1 MQAKLE
7 ELKSRLIEI
16 NDLRRAGE
24 MLSWD
29 QSTYMPAGGA
39 SARARQLAS
48 LGRIAQEKFID
59 PHVGQLLDGLEPY
72 VERMPYDSDD
82 ASLVRATR
90 REYERM
96 SKVPPDFMGEFYNHM
111 SECYQAWTQA
121 RPQNDFARMAP
132 LLERTLDL
140 SRQLA
145 NYFPGYEHI
154 ADPLIDFEDSG
165 MRVSTL
171 RDLFN
176 KLRLQL
182 VPLVKAITD
191 QDPIDDSCLRRY
203 YPEVEQLAFYREMTA
218 CLGYDFKRGRLDKT
232 HHPFEVSFSIGD
244 ARIATRLN
252 ENHLGEGLFNTL
264 HEAGHG
270 IYEQGIHPNLEGTL
284 LANGASSGWHE
295 SQSRLWENM
304 VGRSRLCWEYFYPRL
319 QSVFP
324 GQLGDTSLETFYRA
338 INKVQPSLIRT
349 DADEVTMNLHV
360 MIRFDLEVALL
371 EGSLAVKD
379 LPQAWNARYESDLG
393 ITPPDDRDGVLQDMH
408 WYSWSVGGNFQSYA
422 LGDILSAHL
431 FSYAL
436 RAHPEILDEF
446 HQGRFSTLHSW
457 LKENVYQHGSKFTAP
472 ELIKRLFGESLS
484 IEPYVHYLQ
493 TKYADVYMLE
503 SQAYPGASKI

>member
-1 MQAKLE
+1 MQTDLE
-7 ELKSRLIEI
+7 ELKSRLKEI
-16 NDLRRAGE
+16 NDLRRVNE
-24 MLSWD
+24 LLSWD
-29 QSTYMPAGGA
+29 QSTYMPPGGA
-39 SARARQLAS
+39 PARARQLAS

-59 PHVGQLLDGLEPY
+59 PHIGRLLDQLQPY
-72 VERMPYDSDD
+72 TEEIPYDSDD
-82 ASLVRATR
+82 ASLVRAAR

-96 SKVPPDFMGEFYNHM
+96 SKVPADFMGEFYSHI

-145 NYFPGYEHI
+145 NYFPGYEHV
-154 ADPLIDFEDSG
+154 ADPLIDFEDYG

-171 RDLFN
+171 RELFA
-176 KLRLQL
+176 KLRLHL

-191 QDPIDDSCLRRY
+191 RDPIDDSCLRGY
-203 YPEVEQLAFYREMTA
+203 FPEVEQLAFYREMIA
-218 CLGYDFKRGRLDKT
+218 RLGYDFERGRLDKT

-244 ARIATRLN
+244 ARITTRLN

-270 IYEQGIHPNLEGTL
+270 IYEQGIHTNLEGSL
-284 LANGASSGWHE
+284 LAIGASSGWHE
-295 SQSRLWENM
+295 SQSRLWENL
-304 VGRSRLCWEYFYPRL
+304 VGRSRACWEYFYPRL
-319 QSVFP
+319 QSTFP
-324 GQLGDTSLETFYRA
+324 EQLGDTPLETFYRA
-338 INKVQPSLIRT
+338 INKVRPSLIRT

-371 EGSLAVKD
+371 EGSLEVKD
-379 LPQAWNARYESDLG
+379 LPQAWNARYEADLG

-408 WYSWSVGGNFQSYA
+408 WYSWSIGGNFQSYTI
-422 LGDILSAHL
+422 GDILSAQL
-431 FSYAL
+431 FDLAH
-436 RAHPEILDEF
+436 RAHPEIPNEF
-446 HQGRFSTLHSW
+446 HQGQFSTLHSW

-472 ELIKRLFGESLS
+472 ELIDRLFGESLS

-493 TKYADVYMLE
+493 SKYAEVYMLE
-503 SQAYPGASKI
+503 SQAVQGAS